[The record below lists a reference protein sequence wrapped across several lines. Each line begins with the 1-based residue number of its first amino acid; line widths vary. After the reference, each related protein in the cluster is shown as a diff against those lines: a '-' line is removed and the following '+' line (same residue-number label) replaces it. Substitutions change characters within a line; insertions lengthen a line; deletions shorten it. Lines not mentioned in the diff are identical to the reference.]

1 MTPGLL
7 GVVRSL
13 RHLEH
18 GIGDRTSTEE
28 EYLMTEAP
36 GANQGGGGK
45 TLGVK
50 LSDEVHAQLVLIA
63 GLEQVSLTDLIRQ
76 AIDLFLDHKR
86 SDQTLAA
93 RAAEAAREVEREAA
107 LRRAALQSLFGDP
120 AQTVDTAATEAGTS
134 RRRGKDATS

>member
-1 MTPGLL
+1 
-7 GVVRSL
+7 
-13 RHLEH
+13 
-18 GIGDRTSTEE
+18 
-28 EYLMTEAP
+28 MTEAA
-36 GANQGGGGK
+36 GGNQGSGGK

-63 GLEQVSLTDLIRQ
+63 GLEQVSLTDLIRK
-76 AIDLFLDHKR
+76 AIDVFLEHKR

-107 LRRAALQSLFGDP
+107 LRRDALAALFGGS
-120 AQTVDTAATEAGTS
+120 AQTVDTATAEAGGTS